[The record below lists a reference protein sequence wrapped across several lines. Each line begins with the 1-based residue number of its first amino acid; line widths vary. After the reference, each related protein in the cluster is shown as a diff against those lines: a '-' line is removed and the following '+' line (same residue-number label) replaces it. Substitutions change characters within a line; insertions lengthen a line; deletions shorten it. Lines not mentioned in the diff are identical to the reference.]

1 MLRVTGEVT
10 HQAQR
15 RDPRAVGHPRWP
27 LGGGSCELGLGGA
40 EEFGSMERVARG
52 KVQEAG
58 TRSSEEEELNYWGG
72 LVSRGTGRK
81 RPG

>member
-1 MLRVTGEVT
+1 
-10 HQAQR
+10 
-15 RDPRAVGHPRWP
+15 
-27 LGGGSCELGLGGA
+27 
-40 EEFGSMERVARG
+40 MERVERG

-72 LVSRGTGRK
+72 LVSRGTGRE